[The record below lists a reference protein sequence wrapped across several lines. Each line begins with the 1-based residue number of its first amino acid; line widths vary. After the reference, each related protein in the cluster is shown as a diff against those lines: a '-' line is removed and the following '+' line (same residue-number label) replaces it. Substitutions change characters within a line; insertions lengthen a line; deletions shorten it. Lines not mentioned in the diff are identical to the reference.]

1 MASSGRPKKS
11 EIRRKFI
18 IEAKYGIKG
27 AFPSRVDAAVVLSE
41 VSYSLEGGL
50 CRRAFKN
57 YVHRNTSYQIHAE
70 KLLIQQ
76 LREDIVEMEKK
87 GQKVTEI
94 VIQLV
99 QDYAPCD
106 DAKGM
111 RGCATDIVEFK
122 DEMEKQGKTIN
133 ISITFANFYRWIG
146 NVGYGPQN
154 MKGLKR
160 LCENDVVL
168 ELLQGET
175 MWQSLFNDN
184 YLVILTEEDKVDLL
198 KKATSE
204 ERKERVKE
212 DKRLLQEHVLPI
224 PHDTSD
230 ESDEDVND
238 LVSKTGKFSL
248 KK

>member
-1 MASSGRPKKS
+1 
-11 EIRRKFI
+11 
-18 IEAKYGIKG
+18 
-27 AFPSRVDAAVVLSE
+27 
-41 VSYSLEGGL
+41 
-50 CRRAFKN
+50 
-57 YVHRNTSYQIHAE
+57 
-70 KLLIQQ
+70 
-76 LREDIVEMEKK
+76 MEKK

-99 QDYAPCD
+99 QDYAAPCD
-106 DAKGM
+106 DTKGM

-122 DEMEKQGKTIN
+122 HEMEKQGKTIN
-133 ISITFANFYRWIG
+133 ISITFANLYRWIG
-146 NVGYGPQN
+146 NFGYGPQN
-154 MKGLKR
+154 MKR

-204 ERKERVKE
+204 ERKEREKE
-212 DKRLLQEHVLPI
+212 DKRLIQEHVLPI

-230 ESDEDVND
+230 ESDDVND